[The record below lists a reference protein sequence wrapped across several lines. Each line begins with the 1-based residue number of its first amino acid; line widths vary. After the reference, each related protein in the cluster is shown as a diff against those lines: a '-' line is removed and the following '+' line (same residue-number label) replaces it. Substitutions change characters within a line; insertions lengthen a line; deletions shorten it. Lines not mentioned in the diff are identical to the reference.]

1 MAEVYG
7 NVNVNYSYCKSVA
20 QLKSA
25 ADYILGTK
33 KEQIKEGIQKTRPD
47 LYGAFGCNRDNFA
60 NSLLITRKMHDKK
73 YSRYKQKDILAH
85 KMSISFHPDD
95 NDKLTYEE
103 ADKIAR
109 EFAHK
114 FFWSKGY
121 EAMWAVHMDTEHI
134 HVHFIVS
141 NCNLKDGKS
150 FRRGMSE
157 LKEMS
162 QFFGEQCRE
171 RELTHSVRNT
181 FYNEE
186 RTQERKSFSECQMQK
201 HNKLSFREE
210 IKTYVRL
217 AINSTETKTL
227 EDVVEMLKKIYLMD
241 IRLKG
246 NTISY
251 ALPYHAGKI
260 GKAQAVRGSKLG
272 NRFTVAGIRQ
282 YMQEKEQKQVEY
294 RRTMQDIEEAKQ
306 YLDDYEEWS
315 EERGKADKSEY
326 VSPYSESV
334 RGKESEITVEA
345 DKKSGRN
352 ISFYE
357 AFDRFQAD
365 NDVNEN
371 DEEIFYGSVFQ
382 EFNEQWQGKREA
394 VSEKKTEII
403 RQETVD
409 FSKLSLEER
418 TKLLPPPTTDQ
429 MAELKEYQKRMGY
442 DEGKMK
448 SMKYKMTVYDEF
460 LKEYEYRKKHCGVK
474 DNVQKKQRD
483 RER

>member
-1 MAEVYG
+1 MAVVYG

-103 ADKIAR
+103 SDKIAR

-121 EAMWAVHMDTEHI
+121 EAMWAVHTDTEHI

-150 FRRGMSE
+150 FRRGMPE

-171 RELTHSVRNT
+171 RGLTHSVRDT

-186 RTQERKSFSECQMQK
+186 RTQERKSFAECQMQK
-201 HNKLSFREE
+201 HDKLSFREE

-217 AINSTETKTL
+217 AMNSTETRTL

-251 ALPYHAGKI
+251 ALPYHAGKA

-306 YLDDYEEWS
+306 YLDDYEEWR
-315 EERGKADKSEY
+315 EEA
-326 VSPYSESV
+326 
-334 RGKESEITVEA
+334 
-345 DKKSGRN
+345 KKGGD
-352 ISFYE
+352 SFYE

-365 NDVNEN
+365 NDVSEN

-382 EFNEQWQGKREA
+382 EFNEQWQGKRKA
-394 VSEKKTEII
+394 ASEKKSEVTKE
-403 RQETVD
+403 EKVD

-418 TKLLPPPTTDQ
+418 AKLLPPPTADQ

-442 DEGKMK
+442 DESKMK
-448 SMKYKMTVYDEF
+448 SMKYRMTVYNEF
-460 LKEYEYRKKHCGVK
+460 LKEYEYRKKHYGMK
-474 DNVQKKQRD
+474 ENVQKKRRD

>member
-1 MAEVYG
+1 MAGVYG

-25 ADYILGTK
+25 TDYILGTK
-33 KEQIKEGIQKTRPD
+33 KEQIKEGIRKTRPD

-73 YSRYKQKDILAH
+73 YSRYKQKNILAH
-85 KMSISFHPDD
+85 KLSISFHPDD

-121 EAMWAVHMDTEHI
+121 EAMWAVHTDTEHI

-141 NCNLKDGKS
+141 NCNVKTGKS
-150 FRRGMSE
+150 FRRRMPE

-162 QFFGEQCRE
+162 QFFGEQCME
-171 RELTHSVRNT
+171 RGLTHSVRDT

-186 RTQERKSFSECQMQK
+186 RTQERKSFAECQMQK
-201 HNKLSFREE
+201 HDKLSFKEE
-210 IKTYVRL
+210 IKVYVRL
-217 AINSTETKTL
+217 AMNSTETRTL

-251 ALPYHAGKI
+251 ALPYHAGET

-272 NRFTVAGIRQ
+272 SRFTVAGIRQ

-294 RRTMQDIEEAKQ
+294 RRTMKDIEEAKQ
-306 YLDDYEEWS
+306 YIDDYGDWREE
-315 EERGKADKSEY
+315 A
-326 VSPYSESV
+326 
-334 RGKESEITVEA
+334 
-345 DKKSGRN
+345 KKGGD
-352 ISFYE
+352 SFYE
-357 AFDRFQAD
+357 AFDHFQAD
-365 NDVNEN
+365 HDVSEN

-382 EFNEQWQGKREA
+382 EFNEQWQGKNQAVLEHKSEA
-394 VSEKKTEII
+394 TKEEKA
-403 RQETVD
+403 D
-409 FSKLSLEER
+409 FLKLSLEER
-418 TKLLPPPTTDQ
+418 AKLLPPPTSDQ

-442 DEGKMK
+442 DESKMK
-448 SMKYKMTVYDEF
+448 SMKYKMKVYDEF
-460 LKEYEYRKKHCGVK
+460 LKEYEYRKKHFGVK
-474 DNVQKKQRD
+474 ENIKKKKRD
-483 RER
+483 KER

>member
-1 MAEVYG
+1 MAEVYR

-33 KEQIKEGIQKTRPD
+33 KEQIKEGIQKTRAD

-60 NSLLITRKMHDKK
+60 NSLLITRKMHNKK
-73 YSRYKQKDILAH
+73 YSRYKQKDILAQ
-85 KMSISFHPDD
+85 KMSISFHLDD

-114 FFWSKGY
+114 FFWSKRY
-121 EAMWAVHMDTEHI
+121 EAMWAVHTDTEHI

-141 NCNLKDGKS
+141 NCNVKTGKS
-150 FRRGMSE
+150 FRRGMLE

-162 QFFGEQCRE
+162 QFFGEQCME
-171 RELTHSVRNT
+171 RGLTHSVRDT

-186 RTQERKSFSECQMQK
+186 RTQERKSFAECQMQK
-201 HNKLSFREE
+201 HDKLSFKEE
-210 IKTYVRL
+210 IKAYVRL
-217 AINSTETKTL
+217 AMNSTVTRTL

-251 ALPYHAGKI
+251 ALPYHAGET

-272 NRFTVAGIRQ
+272 SRFTVAGIRQ

-294 RRTMQDIEEAKQ
+294 RRTMKDIEEAKQ
-306 YLDDYEEWS
+306 YIDDYGDWREE
-315 EERGKADKSEY
+315 A
-326 VSPYSESV
+326 
-334 RGKESEITVEA
+334 
-345 DKKSGRN
+345 KKGGD
-352 ISFYE
+352 SFYE
-357 AFDRFQAD
+357 AFDHFQAD
-365 NDVNEN
+365 HDVSEN

-382 EFNEQWQGKREA
+382 EFNEQWQGKKSEVIRE
-394 VSEKKTEII
+394 EK
-403 RQETVD
+403 VD
-409 FSKLSLEER
+409 FSKISLEER
-418 TKLLPPPTTDQ
+418 AKLLPPPTADQ

-442 DEGKMK
+442 DESKMK

-460 LKEYEYRKKHCGVK
+460 LKEYEYRKKHCVVK
-474 DNVQKKQRD
+474 ENSQKKQRN

>member
-33 KEQIKEGIQKTRPD
+33 KEQIKEGIQKTRAD

-60 NSLLITRKMHDKK
+60 NSLLITWHERAMPRKMHDKK
-73 YSRYKQKDILAH
+73 YSRYKQKDILAQ

-114 FFWSKGY
+114 FFWSKRY
-121 EAMWAVHMDTEHI
+121 EAMWAVHTDTEHI

-141 NCNLKDGKS
+141 NCNVKTGKS
-150 FRRGMSE
+150 FRRGMPE

-162 QFFGEQCRE
+162 QFFGEQCME
-171 RELTHSVRNT
+171 RGLTHSVRDT

-186 RTQERKSFSECQMQK
+186 RTQERKSFAECQMQK
-201 HNKLSFREE
+201 HDKLSFKEE

-217 AINSTETKTL
+217 AMNSTETRTL

-251 ALPYHAGKI
+251 ALPYHAGET

-272 NRFTVAGIRQ
+272 SRFTVAGIRQ

-294 RRTMQDIEEAKQ
+294 RRTMKDIEEAKQ
-306 YLDDYEEWS
+306 YIDDYGDWREE
-315 EERGKADKSEY
+315 A
-326 VSPYSESV
+326 
-334 RGKESEITVEA
+334 
-345 DKKSGRN
+345 KKGGD
-352 ISFYE
+352 SFYE
-357 AFDRFQAD
+357 AFDHFQAD
-365 NDVNEN
+365 HDVSEN

-382 EFNEQWQGKREA
+382 EFNEQWQGKKSEVIRE
-394 VSEKKTEII
+394 EK
-403 RQETVD
+403 VD
-409 FSKLSLEER
+409 FSKISLEER
-418 TKLLPPPTTDQ
+418 AKLLPPPTADQ

-442 DEGKMK
+442 DESKMK

-460 LKEYEYRKKHCGVK
+460 LKEYEYRKKHCVVK
-474 DNVQKKQRD
+474 ENSQKKQRN

>member
-33 KEQIKEGIQKTRPD
+33 KEQIKEGIQKTRAE
-47 LYGAFGCNRDNFA
+47 LYGALGCNRDNFA

-121 EAMWAVHMDTEHI
+121 EAMWAVHTDTEHI

-141 NCNLKDGKS
+141 NCNVKTGKS
-150 FRRGMSE
+150 FRRGMPE

-162 QFFGEQCRE
+162 QFFGEQCME
-171 RELTHSVRNT
+171 RGLTHSVRDT

-186 RTQERKSFSECQMQK
+186 RTQERKSFAECQMQK
-201 HNKLSFREE
+201 HDKLSFKEE
-210 IKTYVRL
+210 IKAYVRL
-217 AINSTETKTL
+217 AMNSTETRTL
-227 EDVVEMLKKIYLMD
+227 EDVVEMLKRVYFMD

-251 ALPYHAGKI
+251 ALPYHANKA

-272 NRFTVAGIRQ
+272 SRFTVVGIKQ

-294 RRTMQDIEEAKQ
+294 RRTMKDIEEAKQ
-306 YLDDYEEWS
+306 YLDDYKDWQEEI
-315 EERGKADKSEY
+315 EKVGD
-326 VSPYSESV
+326 
-334 RGKESEITVEA
+334 
-345 DKKSGRN
+345 
-352 ISFYE
+352 SFYQ
-357 AFDRFQAD
+357 AFDRFQVD
-365 NDVNEN
+365 NGVSEN
-371 DEEIFYGSVFQ
+371 DEEIFYGSVFH
-382 EFNEQWQGKREA
+382 EFNEQWQGKSKA
-394 VSEKKTEII
+394 VSEKQPEII
-403 RQETVD
+403 KEEKVA

-418 TKLLPPPTTDQ
+418 AKLLPPPMGDQ

-442 DEGKMK
+442 DENKMK

-460 LKEYEYRKKHCGVK
+460 LKEYEYRKKQYSMR
-474 DNVQKKQRD
+474 DTVQKR
-483 RER
+483 REKER

>member
-1 MAEVYG
+1 MADVYG

-25 ADYILGTK
+25 ADYIVGTK

-121 EAMWAVHMDTEHI
+121 EAMWAVHTDTEHI
-134 HVHFIVS
+134 HAHFIVS

-150 FRRGMSE
+150 FRRGMPE

-171 RELTHSVRNT
+171 RGLIHSIRNT

-186 RTQERKSFSECQMQK
+186 RTQERKSFAECQMQK
-201 HNKLSFREE
+201 HNRLSFREE
-210 IKTYVRL
+210 IKVYARL
-217 AINSTETKTL
+217 AMNSADTKTL
-227 EDVVEMLKKIYLMD
+227 EDVVEMLKKIYFMD

-251 ALPYHAGKI
+251 ALPYHAGKS
-260 GKAQAVRGSKLG
+260 GKAQSVRGSKLG
-272 NRFTVAGIRQ
+272 SRFTVAGIKQ
-282 YMQEKEQKQVEY
+282 YMLEKEQKQMEY
-294 RRTMQDIEEAKQ
+294 KRTMQDIEEAKQ
-306 YLDDYEEWS
+306 YFEDYEEWREKPEKTGGMEGIGNIES
-315 EERGKADKSEY
+315 KAIEIKSRLGQKNEEE
-326 VSPYSESV
+326 V
-334 RGKESEITVEA
+334 
-345 DKKSGRN
+345 
-352 ISFYE
+352 SFYK
-357 AFDRFQAD
+357 AFDHFQ
-365 NDVNEN
+365 VEN
-371 DEEIFYGSVFQ
+371 GISENNEEIFYGSVFHD
-382 EFNEQWQGKREA
+382 FNEQWQGSGFVASSKT
-394 VSEKKTEII
+394 SEISK
-403 RQETVD
+403 QEKID

-418 TKLLPPPTTDQ
+418 AKLLPTPTGDQ
-429 MAELKEYQKRMGY
+429 MVELKEYQKRMGY
-442 DEGKMK
+442 DESKMK
-448 SMKYKMTVYDEF
+448 SMKYKMVVYDEF
-460 LKEYEYRKKHCGVK
+460 LKEYEYRKKYYGLK
-474 DNVQKKQRD
+474 NNVRSRKK
-483 RER
+483 ERGR

>member
-33 KEQIKEGIQKTRPD
+33 KEQIKEGIQKTRAD

-114 FFWSKGY
+114 FFWSKRY
-121 EAMWAVHMDTEHI
+121 EAMWAVHTDTEHI

-141 NCNLKDGKS
+141 NCNVKTGKS
-150 FRRGMSE
+150 FRRGMPE

-162 QFFGEQCRE
+162 QFFGEQCME
-171 RELTHSVRNT
+171 RGLTHSVRDT

-186 RTQERKSFSECQMQK
+186 RTQERKSFAECQMQK
-201 HNKLSFREE
+201 HDKLSFKEE
-210 IKTYVRL
+210 IKAYVRL
-217 AINSTETKTL
+217 AMNSTETRTL

-251 ALPYHAGKI
+251 ALPYHAGKT

-272 NRFTVAGIRQ
+272 SRFTVAGIRE

-294 RRTMQDIEEAKQ
+294 KRTMQDIEEAKQ
-306 YLDDYEEWS
+306 YLDDYEEWQ
-315 EERGKADKSEY
+315 EEAKKAGD
-326 VSPYSESV
+326 
-334 RGKESEITVEA
+334 
-345 DKKSGRN
+345 
-352 ISFYE
+352 SFYE
-357 AFDRFQAD
+357 AFDHFQAD
-365 NDVNEN
+365 NDVSEN

-382 EFNEQWQGKREA
+382 EFNEQWQGKSKA
-394 VSEKKTEII
+394 VSEKKSEVTKE
-403 RQETVD
+403 EKVD

-418 TKLLPPPTTDQ
+418 AKLLPPPTSDQ

-442 DEGKMK
+442 DESKMK
-448 SMKYKMTVYDEF
+448 SMKYKMTVYNEF

-474 DNVQKKQRD
+474 EDIQKRQRN
-483 RER
+483 RGR

>member
-33 KEQIKEGIQKTRPD
+33 KEQIKERIQKTRPD
-47 LYGAFGCNRDNFA
+47 MYGAFGCNRDNFA

-73 YSRYKQKDILAH
+73 YSRYKQKDILAY

-121 EAMWAVHMDTEHI
+121 EAMWAVHTDTEHI

-150 FRRGMSE
+150 FRRGMPE

-162 QFFGEQCRE
+162 QFFGEQCME
-171 RELTHSVRNT
+171 RGLTHSVRDT

-186 RTQERKSFSECQMQK
+186 RTQERKSFAECQMQK
-201 HNKLSFREE
+201 HDKLSFKEE

-217 AINSTETKTL
+217 TMNSTETRTL

-251 ALPYHAGKI
+251 ALPYHAGKA

-306 YLDDYEEWS
+306 YLDDYEEWN
-315 EERGKADKSEY
+315 EKPEKAEKKSE
-326 VSPYSESV
+326 
-334 RGKESEITVEA
+334 K
-345 DKKSGRN
+345 D

-357 AFDRFQAD
+357 AFDHFQAD
-365 NDVNEN
+365 HEVSEN
-371 DEEIFYGSVFQ
+371 HEEIFYGSVFH
-382 EFNEQWQGKREA
+382 EFNEQWQGKSQA
-394 VSEKKTEII
+394 VSEKKSEVTKKEK
-403 RQETVD
+403 VD

-418 TKLLPPPTTDQ
+418 AKLLSPPTGDQ

-442 DEGKMK
+442 DESKMK
-448 SMKYKMTVYDEF
+448 SMKYKMRVYDEF
-460 LKEYEYRKKHCGVK
+460 LKEYEYRKKHYGVK
-474 DNVQKKQRD
+474 EDIQKRQRN

>member
-33 KEQIKEGIQKTRPD
+33 KEQIKEGIQKTRSD
-47 LYGAFGCNRDNFA
+47 LYGAFGCSRDNFA

-109 EFAHK
+109 EFAHQ

-121 EAMWAVHMDTEHI
+121 EAMWAVHTDTEHI
-134 HVHFIVS
+134 HVHFLVS

-150 FRRGMSE
+150 FRRGMPE

-171 RELTHSVRNT
+171 RGLTHSVRDT
-181 FYNEE
+181 FYNEV
-186 RTQERKSFSECQMQK
+186 RTQERKSFAECQMQK
-201 HNKLSFREE
+201 HDKLSFKEE

-217 AINSTETKTL
+217 AMNSTETRTL

-251 ALPYHAGKI
+251 ALPYHAGKA

-306 YLDDYEEWS
+306 YLDDYEEWR
-315 EERGKADKSEY
+315 EEAKKAGD
-326 VSPYSESV
+326 
-334 RGKESEITVEA
+334 
-345 DKKSGRN
+345 
-352 ISFYE
+352 SFYE
-357 AFDRFQAD
+357 AFDHFQAD
-365 NDVNEN
+365 HDVSEN

-382 EFNEQWQGKREA
+382 EFNEQWQGKSEA
-394 VSEKKTEII
+394 VSKQKSEVNKAEK
-403 RQETVD
+403 VD

-418 TKLLPPPTTDQ
+418 AKLLPPPTGDQ

-442 DEGKMK
+442 DDSKMK
-448 SMKYKMTVYDEF
+448 SMKYKMTVYNEF
-460 LKEYEYRKKHCGVK
+460 LKEYEYRKKYFGVK
-474 DNVQKKQRD
+474 ENIQRKQRD

>member
-1 MAEVYG
+1 MAEIYG

-33 KEQIKEGIQKTRPD
+33 KEQIKEGIQKTRAD

-114 FFWSKGY
+114 FFWSKRY
-121 EAMWAVHMDTEHI
+121 EAMWAVHTDTEHI

-141 NCNLKDGKS
+141 NCNVKTGKS
-150 FRRGMSE
+150 FRRGMPE

-162 QFFGEQCRE
+162 QFFGEQCME
-171 RELTHSVRNT
+171 RGLTHSVRDT

-186 RTQERKSFSECQMQK
+186 RTQERKSFAECQMQK
-201 HNKLSFREE
+201 HDKLSFKEE
-210 IKTYVRL
+210 IKAYVRL
-217 AINSTETKTL
+217 AMNSTETRTL

-251 ALPYHAGKI
+251 ALPYHAGKT

-272 NRFTVAGIRQ
+272 NRFTVAGIRE

-306 YLDDYEEWS
+306 YLNDYEEWQ
-315 EERGKADKSEY
+315 EEAKKAGD
-326 VSPYSESV
+326 
-334 RGKESEITVEA
+334 
-345 DKKSGRN
+345 
-352 ISFYE
+352 SFYE
-357 AFDRFQAD
+357 AFDHFQAD
-365 NDVNEN
+365 NDVSEN

-382 EFNEQWQGKREA
+382 EFNEQWQGKSEA
-394 VSEKKTEII
+394 VSEKKSEVTKE
-403 RQETVD
+403 EKVD

-418 TKLLPPPTTDQ
+418 AKLLPPPTSDQ

-442 DEGKMK
+442 DESKMK
-448 SMKYKMTVYDEF
+448 SMKYKMTVYNEF

-474 DNVQKKQRD
+474 EDIQKRQRN
-483 RER
+483 RGR

>member
-20 QLKSA
+20 QLKSV

-33 KEQIKEGIQKTRPD
+33 KEQIKERIQKTRPD

-121 EAMWAVHMDTEHI
+121 EAMWAVHTDTEHI

-141 NCNLKDGKS
+141 SCNLKDGKS
-150 FRRGMSE
+150 FRRGMPE

-162 QFFGEQCRE
+162 QFFGEQCKKRG
-171 RELTHSVRNT
+171 LTHSVRNT

-186 RTQERKSFSECQMQK
+186 RTQERKSFAECQMQK
-201 HNKLSFREE
+201 HDKLSFKEE

-217 AINSTETKTL
+217 TMNSTETRTL

-251 ALPYHAGKI
+251 ALPYHAGET

-272 NRFTVAGIRQ
+272 SRFTVAGIRQ

-294 RRTMQDIEEAKQ
+294 RRTMKDIEEAKQ
-306 YLDDYEEWS
+306 YIDDYGDWREE
-315 EERGKADKSEY
+315 A
-326 VSPYSESV
+326 
-334 RGKESEITVEA
+334 
-345 DKKSGRN
+345 KKGGD
-352 ISFYE
+352 SFYE
-357 AFDRFQAD
+357 AFDHFQAD
-365 NDVNEN
+365 HDVSEN

-382 EFNEQWQGKREA
+382 EFNEQWQGKNQA
-394 VSEKKTEII
+394 VSEQKSEVSKE
-403 RQETVD
+403 EKVD

-418 TKLLPPPTTDQ
+418 AKLLPPPTSDQ

-442 DEGKMK
+442 DESKMK
-448 SMKYKMTVYDEF
+448 SMKYKMTVYNEF
-460 LKEYEYRKKHCGVK
+460 LKEYEYRKKHYGVK
-474 DNVQKKQRD
+474 DNVQKKRRD

>member
-1 MAEVYG
+1 MAEIYG

-33 KEQIKEGIQKTRPD
+33 KEQIKEGIQKTRAD

-60 NSLLITRKMHDKK
+60 NSLLITRKMHDIK

-109 EFAHK
+109 EFAHQ

-150 FRRGMSE
+150 FRRGMPE

-171 RELTHSVRNT
+171 RGLTHSIRDT

-186 RTQERKSFSECQMQK
+186 RTQERKSFAECQMQK
-201 HNKLSFREE
+201 HDKLSFKEE

-217 AINSTETKTL
+217 AMNSTETRTL

-251 ALPYHAGKI
+251 ALPYHAGKA
-260 GKAQAVRGSKLG
+260 GKAQAVRGSKIG

-294 RRTMQDIEEAKQ
+294 RRTIQDIEEAKQ
-306 YLDDYEEWS
+306 YLDDYEDWR
-315 EERGKADKSEY
+315 EEAEKDGD
-326 VSPYSESV
+326 
-334 RGKESEITVEA
+334 
-345 DKKSGRN
+345 
-352 ISFYE
+352 SFYE
-357 AFDRFQAD
+357 AFDHFQAD
-365 NDVNEN
+365 HDVSEN

-382 EFNEQWQGKREA
+382 EFNEQWQGKNQA
-394 VSEKKTEII
+394 VSEQKSEVSKE
-403 RQETVD
+403 EKVD

-418 TKLLPPPTTDQ
+418 AKLLPPPTSDQ

-442 DEGKMK
+442 DESKMK
-448 SMKYKMTVYDEF
+448 SMKYKMKVYDEF
-460 LKEYEYRKKHCGVK
+460 LKEYEYRKKHFGVK
-474 DNVQKKQRD
+474 ENIKKKKRD
-483 RER
+483 KER

>member
-1 MAEVYG
+1 MGENSLIGNKGGIWSMAGVYG

-25 ADYILGTK
+25 TDYILGTK
-33 KEQIKEGIQKTRPD
+33 KEQIKEGIRKTRPD

-73 YSRYKQKDILAH
+73 YSRYKQKNILAH

-121 EAMWAVHMDTEHI
+121 EAMWAVHTDTEHI

-141 NCNLKDGKS
+141 NCNVKTGKS
-150 FRRGMSE
+150 FRRGMPE

-162 QFFGEQCRE
+162 QFFGEQCME
-171 RELTHSVRNT
+171 RGLTHSVRDT

-186 RTQERKSFSECQMQK
+186 RTQERKSFAECQMQK
-201 HNKLSFREE
+201 HDKLSFKEE
-210 IKTYVRL
+210 IKAYVRL
-217 AINSTETKTL
+217 AMNSTETRTL

-251 ALPYHAGKI
+251 ALPYHAGET

-272 NRFTVAGIRQ
+272 SRFTVAGIRQ

-294 RRTMQDIEEAKQ
+294 RRTMKDIEEAKQ
-306 YLDDYEEWS
+306 YIDDYGDWREE
-315 EERGKADKSEY
+315 A
-326 VSPYSESV
+326 
-334 RGKESEITVEA
+334 
-345 DKKSGRN
+345 KKGGD
-352 ISFYE
+352 SFYE
-357 AFDRFQAD
+357 AFDHFQAD
-365 NDVNEN
+365 HDVSEN

-382 EFNEQWQGKREA
+382 EFNEQWQGKNQA
-394 VSEKKTEII
+394 VSEQKSEVSKE
-403 RQETVD
+403 EKVD

-418 TKLLPPPTTDQ
+418 AKLLPPPTSDQ

-442 DEGKMK
+442 DESKIK
-448 SMKYKMTVYDEF
+448 SMKYKMTVYNEF
-460 LKEYEYRKKHCGVK
+460 LKEYEYRKKHYGVK
-474 DNVQKKQRD
+474 DNVQKKRRD

>member
-1 MAEVYG
+1 MGENSLIGNKGGIWSMAEVYG

-33 KEQIKEGIQKTRPD
+33 KEQIKEGIRKTRPD

-109 EFAHK
+109 EFVHK

-121 EAMWAVHMDTEHI
+121 EAMWAVHTDTEHI

-141 NCNLKDGKS
+141 NCNVKTGKS
-150 FRRGMSE
+150 FRRGMPE

-162 QFFGEQCRE
+162 QFFGEQCME
-171 RELTHSVRNT
+171 RGLTHSVRDT

-186 RTQERKSFSECQMQK
+186 RTQERKSFAECQMQK
-201 HNKLSFREE
+201 HDKLSFKEE

-217 AINSTETKTL
+217 AMNSTETRTL

-251 ALPYHAGKI
+251 ALPYHAGKA

-272 NRFTVAGIRQ
+272 NRFTVAGIRE

-294 RRTMQDIEEAKQ
+294 RRTMKDIEEAKQ
-306 YLDDYEEWS
+306 YIDDYGDWRE
-315 EERGKADKSEY
+315 D
-326 VSPYSESV
+326 
-334 RGKESEITVEA
+334 T
-345 DKKSGRN
+345 KKGGD
-352 ISFYE
+352 SFYE
-357 AFDRFQAD
+357 AFDHFQAD
-365 NDVNEN
+365 HDVSEN
-371 DEEIFYGSVFQ
+371 DEGIFYGSIFQ
-382 EFNEQWQGKREA
+382 EFNEQWQGKNQA
-394 VSEKKTEII
+394 VSEQKSEVSKE
-403 RQETVD
+403 EKVD

-418 TKLLPPPTTDQ
+418 AKLLPPPTGDQ

-442 DEGKMK
+442 DESKMK
-448 SMKYKMTVYDEF
+448 SMKYKMRVYNEF
-460 LKEYEYRKKHCGVK
+460 LKEYEYRKKHFGVK
-474 DNVQKKQRD
+474 EDIQKKQRN

>member
-1 MAEVYG
+1 MAEIYG

-33 KEQIKEGIQKTRPD
+33 KEQIKEGIQKTRAD

-114 FFWSKGY
+114 FFWSKRY
-121 EAMWAVHMDTEHI
+121 EAMWAVHTDTEHI

-141 NCNLKDGKS
+141 NCNVKTGKS
-150 FRRGMSE
+150 FRRGMPE

-162 QFFGEQCRE
+162 QFFGEQCME
-171 RELTHSVRNT
+171 RGLTHSVRDT

-186 RTQERKSFSECQMQK
+186 RTQERKSFAECQMQK
-201 HNKLSFREE
+201 HDKLSFREE

-217 AINSTETKTL
+217 AMNSTETRTL
-227 EDVVEMLKKIYLMD
+227 ADVVEMLKKIYLMD

-251 ALPYHAGKI
+251 ALPYHAGKT

-272 NRFTVAGIRQ
+272 SRFTVAGIRQ

-294 RRTMQDIEEAKQ
+294 RRTIQDIEEGKQ
-306 YLDDYEEWS
+306 YLDDYEKWNEKP
-315 EERGKADKSEY
+315 E
-326 VSPYSESV
+326 
-334 RGKESEITVEA
+334 
-345 DKKSGRN
+345 KKSDKG

-357 AFDRFQAD
+357 AFDHFQAD
-365 NDVNEN
+365 HDISEN

-382 EFNEQWQGKREA
+382 EFNEQWQGKNQA
-394 VSEKKTEII
+394 VSKKKSEVSKEEK
-403 RQETVD
+403 VH

-418 TKLLPPPTTDQ
+418 AKLLPPPTDDQ
-429 MAELKEYQKRMGY
+429 MAELKEYQKRMRY
-442 DEGKMK
+442 DESKMK
-448 SMKYKMTVYDEF
+448 SMKYKMTVYNEF
-460 LKEYEYRKKHCGVK
+460 LKEYEYRKKHYGVK
-474 DNVQKKQRD
+474 DNVQKKRRD

>member
-109 EFAHK
+109 EFAHQ

-121 EAMWAVHMDTEHI
+121 EVMWAVHTDTEHI

-150 FRRGMSE
+150 FRRGMPE

-171 RELTHSVRNT
+171 RGLTHSVRDT
-181 FYNEE
+181 FYNEV
-186 RTQERKSFSECQMQK
+186 RTQERKSFAECQMQK
-201 HNKLSFREE
+201 HDKLSFKEE

-217 AINSTETKTL
+217 AMNSTETRTL

-251 ALPYHAGKI
+251 ALPYHAGKA

-306 YLDDYEEWS
+306 YLDDYEEWREEAEKVDKLAYGTENS
-315 EERGKADKSEY
+315 EN
-326 VSPYSESV
+326 V
-334 RGKESEITVEA
+334 RNKESGITSGA
-345 DKKSGRN
+345 DKKSNGD

-365 NDVNEN
+365 NDVTEN

-382 EFNEQWQGKREA
+382 EFNEQWQGKSQA
-394 VSEKKTEII
+394 VSEKKSEVTKE
-403 RQETVD
+403 EKVD

-418 TKLLPPPTTDQ
+418 AKLLPPPTGDQ

-442 DEGKMK
+442 DESKMK
-448 SMKYKMTVYDEF
+448 SMKYKMTVYNEF
-460 LKEYEYRKKHCGVK
+460 LNEYEYRKKQYGMR
-474 DNVQKKQRD
+474 DTVQKKR
-483 RER
+483 REMER

>member
-1 MAEVYG
+1 MAEIYG

-33 KEQIKEGIQKTRPD
+33 KEQIKEGIQKTRAD

-73 YSRYKQKDILAH
+73 YSRYKQKDILAQ

-114 FFWSKGY
+114 FFWSKRY
-121 EAMWAVHMDTEHI
+121 EAMWAVHTDTEHI

-141 NCNLKDGKS
+141 NCNVKTGKS
-150 FRRGMSE
+150 FRRGMPE

-162 QFFGEQCRE
+162 QFFGEQCME
-171 RELTHSVRNT
+171 RGLTHSVRDT

-186 RTQERKSFSECQMQK
+186 RTQERKSFAECQMQK
-201 HNKLSFREE
+201 HDKLSFKEE
-210 IKTYVRL
+210 IKAYVRL
-217 AINSTETKTL
+217 AMNSTETRTL

-251 ALPYHAGKI
+251 ALPYHAGET

-272 NRFTVAGIRQ
+272 SRFTVAGIRQ

-294 RRTMQDIEEAKQ
+294 RRTMKDIEEAKQ
-306 YLDDYEEWS
+306 YIDDYGDWREE
-315 EERGKADKSEY
+315 A
-326 VSPYSESV
+326 
-334 RGKESEITVEA
+334 
-345 DKKSGRN
+345 KKGGD
-352 ISFYE
+352 SFYE
-357 AFDRFQAD
+357 AFDHFQAD
-365 NDVNEN
+365 HDVSEN

-382 EFNEQWQGKREA
+382 EFNEQWQGKKSEVIRE
-394 VSEKKTEII
+394 EK
-403 RQETVD
+403 VD
-409 FSKLSLEER
+409 FSKISLEER
-418 TKLLPPPTTDQ
+418 AKLLPPPTADQ

-442 DEGKMK
+442 DESKMK

-460 LKEYEYRKKHCGVK
+460 QKEYEYRKKHCVVK
-474 DNVQKKQRD
+474 ENSQKKQRN

>member
-33 KEQIKEGIQKTRPD
+33 KEQIKERIQKTRPD

-121 EAMWAVHMDTEHI
+121 EAMWAVHTDTEHI

-150 FRRGMSE
+150 FRRGMAE
-157 LKEMS
+157 LKELS
-162 QFFGEQCRE
+162 QFFGEQCKKRG
-171 RELTHSVRNT
+171 LTHSVRDT

-186 RTQERKSFSECQMQK
+186 RTQERKSFAECQMQK
-201 HNKLSFREE
+201 HDKLSFKEE

-217 AINSTETKTL
+217 TMNSTETRTL

-251 ALPYHAGKI
+251 ALPYHAGET

-272 NRFTVAGIRQ
+272 SRFTVAGIRQ

-294 RRTMQDIEEAKQ
+294 RRTIQDIEEAKQ
-306 YLDDYEEWS
+306 YLDDYEDWR
-315 EERGKADKSEY
+315 EEAEKDGD
-326 VSPYSESV
+326 
-334 RGKESEITVEA
+334 
-345 DKKSGRN
+345 
-352 ISFYE
+352 SFYE
-357 AFDRFQAD
+357 AFDHFQAD
-365 NDVNEN
+365 YDVSEN

-382 EFNEQWQGKREA
+382 EFNEQWQGKNEA
-394 VSEKKTEII
+394 VLEHKSEATKEEKA
-403 RQETVD
+403 D

-418 TKLLPPPTTDQ
+418 AKLLPPPTSDQ

-442 DEGKMK
+442 DESKMK
-448 SMKYKMTVYDEF
+448 SMKYKMKVYDEF
-460 LKEYEYRKKHCGVK
+460 LKEYEYRKKHFGVK
-474 DNVQKKQRD
+474 ENIKKKKRD
-483 RER
+483 KER

>member
-1 MAEVYG
+1 MAEIYG

-33 KEQIKEGIQKTRPD
+33 KEQIKEGIQKTRAD

-103 ADKIAR
+103 AGRIAR

-114 FFWSKGY
+114 FFWNKGY
-121 EAMWAVHMDTEHI
+121 EAMWAVHTDTEHI

-150 FRRGMSE
+150 FRRGMTE

-171 RELTHSVRNT
+171 QGLTHSVRDT

-186 RTQERKSFSECQMQK
+186 RTQERKSFAECQMQK
-201 HNKLSFREE
+201 HDKLSFKEE
-210 IKTYVRL
+210 IKAYVRL
-217 AINSTETKTL
+217 AMNSTETRTL

-251 ALPYHAGKI
+251 ALPYHAGKT

-272 NRFTVAGIRQ
+272 NRFTVVGIRE

-306 YLDDYEEWS
+306 YLNDYEEWQ
-315 EERGKADKSEY
+315 EEAKKAGD
-326 VSPYSESV
+326 
-334 RGKESEITVEA
+334 
-345 DKKSGRN
+345 
-352 ISFYE
+352 SFYE
-357 AFDRFQAD
+357 AFDHFQAD
-365 NDVNEN
+365 N

-382 EFNEQWQGKREA
+382 EFNEQWQGKSEA
-394 VSEKKTEII
+394 VSEKKSEVTKE
-403 RQETVD
+403 EKVD

-418 TKLLPPPTTDQ
+418 AKLLPPPTSDQ

-442 DEGKMK
+442 DESKMK
-448 SMKYKMTVYDEF
+448 SMKYKMTVYNEF

-474 DNVQKKQRD
+474 EDIQKRQRN
-483 RER
+483 RGR

>member
-1 MAEVYG
+1 MAEIYG

-33 KEQIKEGIQKTRPD
+33 KEQIKEGIQKTRAD

-114 FFWSKGY
+114 FFWSKRY
-121 EAMWAVHMDTEHI
+121 EAMWAVHTDTEHI

-150 FRRGMSE
+150 FRRGMPE

-171 RELTHSVRNT
+171 RGLTHSVRNT

-186 RTQERKSFSECQMQK
+186 RTQERKSFAECQMQK
-201 HNKLSFREE
+201 HDKLSFKEE

-217 AINSTETKTL
+217 AMNSTETRTL

-251 ALPYHAGKI
+251 ALPYHAGKT

-272 NRFTVAGIRQ
+272 NRFTVAGIRE

-306 YLDDYEEWS
+306 YLNDYEEWQ
-315 EERGKADKSEY
+315 EEAKKAGD
-326 VSPYSESV
+326 
-334 RGKESEITVEA
+334 
-345 DKKSGRN
+345 
-352 ISFYE
+352 SFYE
-357 AFDRFQAD
+357 AFDHFQAD
-365 NDVNEN
+365 N

-382 EFNEQWQGKREA
+382 EFNEQWQGKSEA
-394 VSEKKTEII
+394 VSEKKSEVTKE
-403 RQETVD
+403 EKVD

-418 TKLLPPPTTDQ
+418 AKLLPPPTSDQ

-442 DEGKMK
+442 DESKMK
-448 SMKYKMTVYDEF
+448 SMKYKMTVYNEF

-474 DNVQKKQRD
+474 EDIQKRQRN
-483 RER
+483 RGR

>member
-60 NSLLITRKMHDKK
+60 NSLLITWHERAMPRKMHDKK
-73 YSRYKQKDILAH
+73 YSRYKQKDILAQ

-121 EAMWAVHMDTEHI
+121 EAMWAVHTDTEHI

-150 FRRGMSE
+150 FRRGMPE

-171 RELTHSVRNT
+171 RGLTHSVRNT

-186 RTQERKSFSECQMQK
+186 RTQERKSFAECQMQK
-201 HNKLSFREE
+201 HDKLSFKEE

-217 AINSTETKTL
+217 TMNSTETRTL

-251 ALPYHAGKI
+251 ALPYHAGKA

-306 YLDDYEEWS
+306 YLDDYEEWN
-315 EERGKADKSEY
+315 EKPEKAEKKSE
-326 VSPYSESV
+326 
-334 RGKESEITVEA
+334 K
-345 DKKSGRN
+345 D

-357 AFDRFQAD
+357 AFDHFQAD
-365 NDVNEN
+365 HKVSEN
-371 DEEIFYGSVFQ
+371 HEEIFYGSVFH
-382 EFNEQWQGKREA
+382 EFNEQWQGKSQA
-394 VSEKKTEII
+394 VSEKKSEVTKKEK
-403 RQETVD
+403 VD

-418 TKLLPPPTTDQ
+418 AKLLSPPTGDQ

-442 DEGKMK
+442 DESKMK
-448 SMKYKMTVYDEF
+448 SMKYKMRVYDEF
-460 LKEYEYRKKHCGVK
+460 LKEYEYRKKHYGVK
-474 DNVQKKQRD
+474 EDIQKRQRN

>member
-1 MAEVYG
+1 MAEIYG

-33 KEQIKEGIQKTRPD
+33 KEQIKEGIQKTRAD

-73 YSRYKQKDILAH
+73 YSRYKQKDILAQ

-114 FFWSKGY
+114 FFWSKRY

-141 NCNLKDGKS
+141 NCNVKTGKS
-150 FRRGMSE
+150 FRRGMPE

-162 QFFGEQCRE
+162 QFFGEQCME
-171 RELTHSVRNT
+171 RGLTHSVRDT

-186 RTQERKSFSECQMQK
+186 RTQERKSFAECQMQK
-201 HNKLSFREE
+201 HDKLSFKEE
-210 IKTYVRL
+210 IKAYVRL
-217 AINSTETKTL
+217 AMNSTETRTL

-251 ALPYHAGKI
+251 ALPYHAGKA

-294 RRTMQDIEEAKQ
+294 RRTMKDIEEAKQ
-306 YLDDYEEWS
+306 YIDDYGDWREE
-315 EERGKADKSEY
+315 A
-326 VSPYSESV
+326 
-334 RGKESEITVEA
+334 
-345 DKKSGRN
+345 KKGGD
-352 ISFYE
+352 SFYE
-357 AFDRFQAD
+357 AFDHFQAD
-365 NDVNEN
+365 HDVSEN

-382 EFNEQWQGKREA
+382 EFNEQWQGKKSEVIRE
-394 VSEKKTEII
+394 EK
-403 RQETVD
+403 VD
-409 FSKLSLEER
+409 FSKISLEER
-418 TKLLPPPTTDQ
+418 AKLLPPPTADQ

-442 DEGKMK
+442 DESKMK

-460 LKEYEYRKKHCGVK
+460 QKEYEYRKKHCVVK
-474 DNVQKKQRD
+474 ENSQKKQRN

>member
-1 MAEVYG
+1 MAEIYG

-73 YSRYKQKDILAH
+73 YSRYKQKNILAH
-85 KMSISFHPDD
+85 KLSISFHPED

-121 EAMWAVHMDTEHI
+121 EAMWAVHTDTEHI

-150 FRRGMSE
+150 FRRGMPK

-162 QFFGEQCRE
+162 QFFGEQCKKRG
-171 RELTHSVRNT
+171 LTHSVRDT

-186 RTQERKSFSECQMQK
+186 RMQERKSFAECQMQK
-201 HNKLSFREE
+201 HDKLSFKEE
-210 IKTYVRL
+210 IKVYVRL
-217 AINSTETKTL
+217 AMNSTETRTL

-251 ALPYHAGKI
+251 ALPYHAGET

-272 NRFTVAGIRQ
+272 SRFTVAGIRE

-294 RRTMQDIEEAKQ
+294 KRTMQDIEEAKQ
-306 YLDDYEEWS
+306 YLDDYEEWQ
-315 EERGKADKSEY
+315 EEAKKAGD
-326 VSPYSESV
+326 
-334 RGKESEITVEA
+334 
-345 DKKSGRN
+345 
-352 ISFYE
+352 SFYE
-357 AFDRFQAD
+357 AFDHFQAD
-365 NDVNEN
+365 NDVSEN

-382 EFNEQWQGKREA
+382 EFNEQWQGKSEA
-394 VSEKKTEII
+394 VSEKKSEVSK
-403 RQETVD
+403 EEKVD

-418 TKLLPPPTTDQ
+418 AKLLPPPTSDQ

-442 DEGKMK
+442 DESKIK
-448 SMKYKMTVYDEF
+448 SMKYKMTVYNEF
-460 LKEYEYRKKHCGVK
+460 LKEYEYRKKHYGVK
-474 DNVQKKQRD
+474 DNVQKKRRD